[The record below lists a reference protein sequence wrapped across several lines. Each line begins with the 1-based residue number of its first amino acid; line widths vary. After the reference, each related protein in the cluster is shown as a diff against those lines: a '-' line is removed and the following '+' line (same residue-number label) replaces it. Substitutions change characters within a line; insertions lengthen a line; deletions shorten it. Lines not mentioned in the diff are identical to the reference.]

1 MTSEQYL
8 KDHDI
13 SQKSVEKFGL
23 KSNGNELIIPVYDK
37 SGKLLYNKY
46 RNLNFDKNNSESAK
60 FRFDTGSKVTLF
72 NRRVLKGDT
81 DYVVLCEGE
90 IDCIRL
96 DQENVSAV
104 SSTAGVSTFKDDWV
118 KELEGKT
125 VFICFDNDKPGQDNT
140 IKVAEKLSAAGAK
153 AKIVKLPDDCKD
165 ISEFFVKRHTKEEFS
180 QLCKKA
186 KDFKNPKSS
195 EEILGFTIDTSDPL
209 RISLAKENLTYTIS
223 SLKEYRADIS
233 VYFGDKLRNR
243 EVLLLTSGKSRTTFA
258 KNCRD
263 TSDEVKNLIKNHL
276 FEIIEVIDELDRL
289 QLRSKE
295 EEKEDNL
302 TEEEI
307 ATSKNIIKSP
317 TLLFD
322 ILSTIKKAGVV
333 GEEENSIAHYLTF
346 TSRILDDPLSTI
358 VKGESSAGKS
368 YVPGIVMKLM
378 PPDAYVDLTDATP
391 QSFYYAPKDH
401 FAHKIVVVFE
411 KHGGEKA
418 DYSIRSLQSEKKLK
432 IQVPIKDPDT
442 GQFVTQELTVNGPC
456 GFVTTTTDARINN
469 ENETRNLSLYPDES
483 VAQTERTFEITDAK
497 YRGVT
502 SLSKDEIK
510 KWQNVQKVLKPYQV
524 LIPYVEELRKTFP
537 KEPIRV
543 RRDYGKLLA
552 LISVITLVHQ
562 EQRQKVKVDQ
572 NEYLA
577 ATLVDFYI
585 AKVLFEGIFQKT
597 IYEIPPKSQLLIDIA
612 KDLAGE
618 IGDSV
623 TVRELA
629 DKLGWDYDTAKKWF
643 DPAFKKGH
651 FRVVEEHKG
660 SKAAT
665 YKPTNKKV
673 YDRQILPEVEVLFE
687 KNNNWLGDC
696 PIYNPLTGEIHK
708 FQEVK
713 VTTDVPT
720 PEAEEYIKDQK
731 VLV

>member
-1 MTSEQYL
+1 MTFEEYL
-8 KDHDI
+8 KSHDTNEA
-13 SQKSVEKFGL
+13 SVKKFGL
-23 KSNGNELIIPVYDK
+23 SEIGSELVIPVTDQE
-37 SGKLLYNKY
+37 GKFLYNKY
-46 RNLNFDKNNSESAK
+46 RNLNFDKNNSKSIK

-72 NRRVLKGDT
+72 NSSVLKGDKN
-81 DYVVLCEGE
+81 YVVLCEGE

-96 DQENVSAV
+96 DQEEIVAV
-104 SSTAGVSTFKDDWV
+104 SGTAGVSTFKDEWLKV
-118 KELEGKT
+118 FEGKT
-125 VFICFDNDKPGQDNT
+125 VFICFDNDKPGQDNSL
-140 IKVAEKLSAAGAK
+140 KVAEKLSTAGVK
-153 AKIVKLPDDCKD
+153 AKIVKLLDDCKD
-165 ISEFFVKRHTKEEFS
+165 ISEFFVKGHTKEEFS
-180 QLCKKA
+180 ELCKKA
-186 KDFKNPKSS
+186 KEFKSPKAL
-195 EEILGFTIDTSDPL
+195 EEILGFVIDTLDPL
-209 RISLAKENLTYTIS
+209 RIILTKDSLTYKIS
-223 SLKEYRADIS
+223 SVKEYRADIS
-233 VYFGDKLRNR
+233 VYFDDKLRNR
-243 EVLLLTSGKSRTTFA
+243 EIILLTSGKSRATFA
-258 KNCRD
+258 KTCRD
-263 TSDEVKNLIKNHL
+263 TSDEVKDLIKNHL
-276 FEIIEVIDELDRL
+276 FEIIEVIDELDRR
-289 QLRSKE
+289 QLRSKDE
-295 EEKEDNL
+295 EAEDNL
-302 TEEEI
+302 TEDEI
-307 ATSKNIIKSP
+307 TASKKILKSP

-333 GEEENSIAHYLTF
+333 GEEENCIAHYLTF
-346 TSRILDDPLSTI
+346 TSRILDDPLSII

-368 YVPGIVMKLM
+368 YVPGIVMKLT
-378 PPDAYVDLTDATP
+378 PADAYVDLTDATP

-401 FAHKIVVVFE
+401 FAHKIIVVFE

-418 DYSIRSLQSEKKLK
+418 DYSIRSLQSEKQLK
-432 IQVPIKDPDT
+432 IQVPVKDPDT

-497 YRGVT
+497 YRGVA

-524 LIPYVEELRKTFP
+524 LIPFVEELRITFP

-562 EQRQKVKVDQ
+562 EQRPKEKIGQE
-572 NEYLA
+572 EYLV
-577 ATLVDFYI
+577 ATLADFYI

-597 IYEIPPKSQLLIDIA
+597 IYEIPPKSQLLIDTA

-643 DPAFKKGH
+643 DPAFKKGY

-673 YDRQILPEVEVLFE
+673 YDRQILPEAEVLFE
-687 KNNNWLGDC
+687 KNNSWLGDS
-696 PIYNPLTGEIHK
+696 PIYNPITGEIQK
-708 FQEVK
+708 FQEVEI
-713 VTTDVPT
+713 TTDVPT
-720 PEAEEYIKDQK
+720 PQEEEYIKGQK
-731 VLV
+731 TLV